1 MAKMTLDELTQ
12 NLKMNEYTPRTD
24 EQLQQEAQNRYSST
38 YNQKRQTARQSYDTK
53 NLAYENQL
61 QSLQDTLR
69 QNQQDLAKQTEN
81 SRLQAARY
89 QITRGMQRSSY
100 GAANDANIMNSGLGE
115 QQKLMNQFGTD
126 SNAIKSNQTL
136 LAQQLADTLAG
147 YDVDYLNDV
156 NAYIDEQKQLDYDRQ
171 TAADKNYND
180 LQMALYE
187 YGQKAK
193 SGGGGGRR
201 SGTGNNNNNTDDNPP
216 PDDPYDNAINQLG
229 GSPFSNPKGTNPTF
243 TQATQTTPKY
253 KNSNTLTGARKSN
266 AVKKNTETGTRRT
279 TK

>member
-38 YNQKRQTARQSYDTK
+38 YNQKRQTAQQSYDTK

-201 SGTGNNNNNTDDNPP
+201 SGGAATDTSTEDAGNNNSLWDSLN
-216 PDDPYDNAINQLG
+216 G
-229 GSPFSNPKGTNPTF
+229 GQRASVASVVPRASTKSSSSKKSEYKP
-243 TQATQTTPKY
+243 ATKTVNRPQRVFK
-253 KNSNTLTGARKSN
+253 
-266 AVKKNTETGTRRT
+266 
-279 TK
+279 